1 MSCANCANM
10 YQKSSVNAYT
20 QAGQTVVTGSP
31 VTFVNGTRTGCSI
44 NFTAGTTSIRL
55 AKPGLYQV
63 QFSAYG
69 AESGTAGNITV
80 QMYRNGV
87 AVPGAVSSANS
98 TTVTDV
104 KAIGF
109 SSVVRVLPSCAA
121 IDNDVTLTFVNTGV
135 GATFGN
141 VQATVIKMA

>member
-1 MSCANCANM
+1 
-10 YQKSSVNAYT
+10 
-20 QAGQTVVTGSP
+20 
-31 VTFVNGTRTGCSI
+31 
-44 NFTAGTTSIRL
+44 
-55 AKPGLYQV
+55 
-63 QFSAYG
+63 
-69 AESGTAGNITV
+69 
-80 QMYRNGV
+80 MYRNGV
-87 AVPGAVSSANS
+87 AVPGAVSSADS